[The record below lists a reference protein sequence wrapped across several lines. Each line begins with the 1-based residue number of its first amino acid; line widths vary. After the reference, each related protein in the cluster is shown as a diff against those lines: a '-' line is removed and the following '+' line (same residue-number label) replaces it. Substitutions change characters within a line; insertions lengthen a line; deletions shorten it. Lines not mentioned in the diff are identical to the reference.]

1 MAMAGK
7 EPGDTSSRKLHP
19 FFAKGSAF
27 PGSERAS
34 SSTPTINDRHESKRV
49 KTNEYAPPHQPEYT
63 DSGRMY
69 YTQPLQE
76 ADISTQQLQQ
86 PQPTIRPI
94 NAPPHS
100 NVLVPGHSVPE
111 TPAPLIN
118 SEPYTT
124 PSCSTSCASHAQADL
139 PVACGEAPAHHTS
152 TSQASE
158 SRPPINQ
165 TPTLE
170 LQKRAPPKKVLKFN
184 MRTGTLGSPPKLKP
198 QRRSS
203 RLVSIKYGQ
212 DAEARKRIGDRIS
225 RILSGQ
231 LLVKKL
237 APDSPQPKPEKMP
250 TDDPHQK
257 PSKTHPFFTKEKPV
271 EPKPISE
278 KKRNTIFMSTP
289 VSPRKPCNSFTSGKG
304 PSFGI
309 KPIGTKVPGA
319 KYPLWPPHGFSH
331 VRGTEPLRLTC
342 TNGPSNRPNKKSKG
356 QSVSTNSH
364 ESVLWLQGRQLN
376 IQQVK
381 RSLPKDDSLFPPP
394 PSELRLPT
402 RHFESGYKLAKRIR
416 SELETSIASL
426 SLSERDL
433 DEDDL
438 ARVPSKPAHPIIERH
453 WQSLAKGLSA
463 FDRSTCESMS
473 WVSKYAPTSAAEVL
487 QSGKEVTLLKQWL
500 EMLRVQ
506 GVETAG
512 DGSAKTKSEAKK
524 KKRKSKLDDFVID
537 SEDESGEMN
546 ELSDLED
553 QLFKAKQR
561 LRPSVVRSL
570 DLKGKDPSKL
580 ANTILISGPHGSG
593 KSASVY
599 AVAKELGFE
608 VFEINSSTRRSGKD
622 ILERVGDMTRNHLV
636 QHHRSETADSAGAIE
651 SDISSGKQGTMTSF
665 FKPKTAAE
673 KKKKKKSHMDRSRAK
688 ADTAS
693 KSSSSKSHKQ
703 SLILLEEV
711 DILFE
716 EDKQFWASLQSLMS
730 QSKRPFILTC
740 NDESAVPVSILNLH
754 GIFRFLP
761 PPEPVAVDTCLLI
774 AANEGHALKRNA
786 VRSLYRCRDH
796 DLRATITD
804 LQFWCQIGVG
814 DRRGGHDWFY
824 LRWPKG
830 IDVDKQGHVVRVI
843 SEDTYQ
849 TGMGWLSRD
858 SIVSAPTTQAMEREA
873 AAQAW
878 QFWHR
883 DLSDSHCTK
892 DLVRLGAATSTKTTS
907 RQQRLKTLEAYT
919 QYYDALSCADLCAAG
934 ALGVELTEML
944 DPTLPEMPVA
954 MREDFTIAQ
963 ALLEA
968 NIFQPYSCSRV
979 EISSAISSL
988 ALGNL
993 KTAATRLVSSPSIDE
1008 NEAYGEQK
1016 TVDMLEDMHERE
1028 NRRLTRYDVA
1038 VAFDPIA
1045 VSPKAMASMSLDP
1058 SVFDRTMTMIIEEV
1072 APWIRGI
1079 VHYDDQLMQDRQ
1091 RLNELLDDGSRRKR
1105 MRTTRSAYSALE
1117 GGERRTTRKER
1128 YFGDCLS
1135 TEAVMYT
1142 AGDSWQQALP
1152 LGVKMNEA
1160 EDYPASSPMSM
1171 DSAEGLR

>member
-19 FFAKGSAF
+19 FFAKGTAF
-27 PGSERAS
+27 PSSEQAS
-34 SSTPTINDRHESKRV
+34 TSTPTINDRHESKRV
-49 KTNEYAPPHQPEYT
+49 KTNEYAPLQHPDYT
-63 DSGRMY
+63 ASGLVNH
-69 YTQPLQE
+69 TQPSQE

-86 PQPTIRPI
+86 PLQQSMLRQPQPTIRSI
-94 NAPPHS
+94 N
-100 NVLVPGHSVPE
+100 SVSE
-111 TPAPLIN
+111 TSASLIK

-124 PSCSTSCASHAQADL
+124 STCSTSCASHAQADL
-139 PVACGEAPAHHTS
+139 PVAGGDAPTHQTS
-152 TSQASE
+152 TCQASE
-158 SRPPINQ
+158 SRPPIDQ
-165 TPTLE
+165 MPTLE
-170 LQKRAPPKKVLKFN
+170 PRKRASPKKVLKFN
-184 MRTGTLGSPPKLKP
+184 TRTGTLGSPPKLKP
-198 QRRSS
+198 RGRSS

-212 DAEARKRIGDRIS
+212 DAEARQRIGDRIS

-231 LLVKKL
+231 FMVEKL
-237 APDSPQPKPEKMP
+237 ASESSQPKPEKMP

-257 PSKTHPFFTKEKPV
+257 MSKTHPFFTKEKPV

-278 KKRNTIFMSTP
+278 KKRNTIFSSTP
-289 VSPRKPCNSFTSGKG
+289 VSPRKPRNSFTSGKG

-309 KPIGTKVPGA
+309 KPIGTKVPGS

-331 VRGTEPLRLTC
+331 VRGTEPLGLSC
-342 TNGPSNRPNKKSKG
+342 TTGPSNRPNKKSKG
-356 QSVSTNSH
+356 QTVSINSH
-364 ESVLWLQGRQLN
+364 ESVLWLLSRLLN

-381 RSLPKDDSLFPPP
+381 SSLPKDDSLFPPP

-416 SELETSIASL
+416 SELHTSIASL
-426 SLSERDL
+426 SLSERDF

-438 ARVPSKPAHPIIERH
+438 ARVPSKPAHPIIKRH
-453 WQSLAKGLSA
+453 WQSLAEGLSA

-487 QSGKEVTLLKQWL
+487 QSGREVSLLKQWL

-524 KKRKSKLDDFVID
+524 KKRKSKLDGFVID

-553 QLFKAKQR
+553 QPFKAKQR
-561 LRPSVVRSL
+561 LRPSVARSL
-570 DLKGKDPSKL
+570 DLTGKDPAKL

-673 KKKKKKSHMDRSRAK
+673 KKKNKKSQLDRSRAK
-688 ADTAS
+688 ADAAS

-761 PPEPVAVDTCLLI
+761 PPEPAAVDTCLLI

-830 IDVDKQGHVVRVI
+830 IDVDQQGHVVRVI

-883 DLSDSHCTK
+883 DLSDSHCSK
-892 DLVRLGAATSTKTTS
+892 DLLRLGAATSTKILS

-993 KTAATRLVSSPSIDE
+993 KTAATTLVSSTSTDE
-1008 NEAYGEQK
+1008 NEAYGEKK
-1016 TVDMLEDMHERE
+1016 TIDILEDMHERK
-1028 NRRLTRYDVA
+1028 NRTLTRYDVA

-1072 APWIRGI
+1072 APWVRGI

-1142 AGDSWQQALP
+1142 AGESWQQALP
-1152 LGVKMNEA
+1152 LGTKINEP

-1171 DSAEGLR
+1171 D